1 MDLNGFVYQKA
12 LIRTFHTSFVTKN
25 NVCEFT
31 AQEHKFKRLFCTQK
45 RLFYRFLIYKNK
57 YESKKNIIK
66 DFIQQK
72 GPNFKDFLNEILTFF
87 K

>member
-45 RLFYRFLIYKNK
+45 RLFYRFLIYKTK
-57 YESKKNIIK
+57 SESKKK
-66 DFIQQK
+66 YYQRFHSAK
-72 GPNFKDFLNEILTFF
+72 RTKF
-87 K
+87 